1 MSKLKAQ
8 RMAGTA
14 LLAGGLEHVEPESPQ
29 LARIRRISADLFAAH
44 GYNAVGIAEI
54 GEAVGLGR
62 GALYY
67 HISSKEDLL
76 YDIAIRYITELVDA
90 GQRIL
95 AEVQDPQT
103 RLRRLSRHLIRTIA
117 THLSELTVCFR
128 EVNALTGERH
138 RIVSKLHS
146 RYQAI
151 WSEVITDGA
160 AKGVFRRL
168 PPVALKG
175 ILGMYF
181 YSFLWLKP
189 HGRNGPDEIAD
200 VFSDLV
206 FRAVAAPG
214 RSVRTR
220 SSADH
225 RAKGR
230 QHPRIQTR
238 R

>member
-1 MSKLKAQ
+1 VSKLKTQ
-8 RMAGTA
+8 RMGGAA
-14 LLAGGLEHVEPESPQ
+14 SLAGGLEQVEPESPQ

-54 GEAVGLGR
+54 SEAVGLGR

-90 GQRIL
+90 GHRIL

-189 HGRNGPDEIAD
+189 NGRNGPDEIAD

-206 FRAVAAPG
+206 FRALAAERG
-214 RSVRTR
+214 RTEEGGKRLR
-220 SSADH
+220 
-225 RAKGR
+225 RA
-230 QHPRIQTR
+230 
-238 R
+238 